1 MTQLKENLHPEVP
14 TAVLNQWQKTA
25 DTIATELKAPA
36 TLIMQVIKNNI
47 SVLISSKTSIK
58 NPYEPGATKELINSG
73 LYCETVI
80 RENASLFVP
89 NALEDEN
96 WKDNPDVKLNMIN
109 YIGFPIRW
117 PNGDPFGTICILDSK
132 THHYSDEEKEAL
144 FGFSKSIEEDLR
156 VIEETGSF

>member
-47 SVLISSKTSIK
+47 SVLISSNTSIN
-58 NPYEPGATKELINSG
+58 NPYSPGATKELYNSG

-80 RENASLFVP
+80 RDNKSLFVA
-89 NALEDEN
+89 NALEDEH
-96 WKDNPDVKLNMIN
+96 WRENPDVRLNMIN

-132 THHYSDEEKEAL
+132 THHYSNEEKEAI
-144 FGFSKSIEEDLR
+144 FAFSKSIEEDLS
-156 VIEETGSF
+156 VIEDTGCF

>member
-1 MTQLKENLHPEVP
+1 MTQSTEELHPEVP
-14 TAVLNQWQKTA
+14 MTVLNQWQNTA
-25 DTIATELKAPA
+25 DTIATELEVPA
-36 TLIMQVIKNNI
+36 TLIMQVVKNNI
-47 SVLISSKTSIK
+47 GVLISSKTSIK
-58 NPYEPGATKELINSG
+58 NPYTPGASKELINSG

-80 RENASLFVP
+80 RENACLFVP

-132 THHYSDEEKEAL
+132 THHYSNEEKEAL
-144 FGFSKSIEEDLR
+144 FTFSKSIEEDLR
-156 VIEETGSF
+156 EIEESASY